1 MINMSTI
8 KAGNPWRLAKPI
20 ESTSRKIKT
29 QPYAENYFMDKSPLA
44 KDYVPKQGSNI
55 ITKIWN
61 GIKGLF

>member
-1 MINMSTI
+1 MVSINKVKNT
-8 KAGNPWRLAKPI
+8 NPWHLAKPI

-29 QPYAENYFMDKSPLA
+29 QPYPENYFMEKSPLA
-44 KDYVPKQGSNI
+44 KDYVPKQDSNI

>member
-1 MINMSTI
+1 MVSMNTV
-8 KAGNPWRLAKPI
+8 KNTNPWRLAKPI
-20 ESTSRKIKT
+20 ESTSRKIET

-44 KDYVPKQGSNI
+44 KDYVSKQGSNI

>member
-1 MINMSTI
+1 MVSINKVNNT
-8 KAGNPWRLAKPI
+8 NPWRLAKPI

-44 KDYVPKQGSNI
+44 KDYAPKQGRNI
-55 ITKIWN
+55 ITRIWN

>member
-1 MINMSTI
+1 MVSMNTV
-8 KAGNPWRLAKPI
+8 KNTNHWRLAKPI
-20 ESTSRKIKT
+20 ESTSRKIKP

-44 KDYVPKQGSNI
+44 KDYVSKQGSNI

>member
-1 MINMSTI
+1 MVSMNTI
-8 KAGNPWRLAKPI
+8 KNTNPWRLAKPI
-20 ESTSRKIKT
+20 ESTSRKIET
-29 QPYAENYFMDKSPLA
+29 QPYPKNYFMEKSPLA

>member
-1 MINMSTI
+1 MVSMNTV
-8 KAGNPWRLAKPI
+8 KNTNPWRLAKPI

-44 KDYVPKQGSNI
+44 KDYAPKQGSNI
-55 ITKIWN
+55 ITRIWN